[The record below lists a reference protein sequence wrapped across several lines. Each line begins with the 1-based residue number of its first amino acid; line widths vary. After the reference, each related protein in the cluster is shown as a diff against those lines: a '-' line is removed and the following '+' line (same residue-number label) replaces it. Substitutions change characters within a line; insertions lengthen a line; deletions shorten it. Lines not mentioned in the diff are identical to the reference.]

1 MVKRRLFWTAVLI
14 LYVAFIFHNSMTPAV
29 ESSRQSGKVLTMV
42 LELADRIGMRGQW
55 ITEHLIR
62 KAAHFAEY
70 TLLGILLYMTVKQ
83 YFFRSR
89 MGSMMQ
95 CWLGMAIPFTDET
108 IQLLVEGRSG
118 QIGDV
123 WLDMSG
129 VLAGF
134 LIVKLIS
141 GLRGT
146 GRR

>member
-1 MVKRRLFWTAVLI
+1 
-14 LYVAFIFHNSMTPAV
+14 
-29 ESSRQSGKVLTMV
+29 
-42 LELADRIGMRGQW
+42 
-55 ITEHLIR
+55 
-62 KAAHFAEY
+62 
-70 TLLGILLYMTVKQ
+70 
-83 YFFRSR
+83 
-89 MGSMMQ
+89 MQ

-108 IQLLVEGRSG
+108 IQLFVEGRSG